1 MHAFAVIHPE
11 SYSFYNGKSVNG
23 SSPTGNCSNSR
34 LPGELMTCLQPNS
47 SFLFDGRVPTLTGL
61 DGDMWASQLLII
73 QSINGRIDISSSFIE
88 ETALIPDS
96 DINVT
101 IERVEVVMLNCP
113 ESSQSISLE
122 ISVGNR
128 ENLSF
133 ITEKDLGSV
142 TSCDSLVRVCIS
154 VNTNSLQV
162 LRMRFLS
169 GRQDYLLYLAEVTFY
184 SHNSACSSS
193 DHNSTSGSPDIILT
207 SPTQPP
213 DTMSSVE
220 QIADTGTITIA
231 DKITVG
237 VAAVFII
244 IIIAILIAFLILC
257 IVCTTKHK
265 HQLRTKEDHTTTHR
279 QTHSHQPPQNR
290 GHISLWCEETGQA
303 YYSSL
308 HDIQGEDVPA
318 DQVYN
323 RLERDTALVRGG
335 AKSSRGATVNRN
347 KAEVGAYSTVSYSK
361 QPQGSKEAAVA
372 QVIFA
377 TDQQEEAS
385 ASALY
390 AQVDEKRKKKKEE
403 DTQPHEPDHLYA
415 QVDKKKSKKKKEDSP
430 PSEFDQLYAQVDKK
444 KSKKKKEECP
454 PPELDQLYAQVDKK
468 KRKKREKEEI
478 EEVPPGDIYSVVN
491 KPSAPP
497 VPLKSHLLI
506 KEHQLNH

>member
-1 MHAFAVIHPE
+1 MF
-11 SYSFYNGKSVNG
+11 
-23 SSPTGNCSNSR
+23 
-34 LPGELMTCLQPNS
+34 
-47 SFLFDGRVPTLTGL
+47 
-61 DGDMWASQLLII
+61 
-73 QSINGRIDISSSFIE
+73 
-88 ETALIPDS
+88 
-96 DINVT
+96 
-101 IERVEVVMLNCP
+101 NCP

-122 ISVGNR
+122 ISVGNQ
-128 ENLSF
+128 ENLTF

-142 TSCDSLVRVCIS
+142 TSCDSFVRVCIS

-169 GRQDYLLYLAEVTFY
+169 GGQDYLLYLAEVTFY
-184 SHNSACSSS
+184 SHNSTCSSP
-193 DHNSTSGSPDIILT
+193 DRNYTSGSPEIIFT

-213 DTMSSVE
+213 DTMSPVVK
-220 QIADTGTITIA
+220 IADTGTITIA
-231 DKITVG
+231 DKITAG

-257 IVCTTKHK
+257 IVFTTKQK
-265 HQLRTKEDHTTTHR
+265 HQLRPKEDHTITHR
-279 QTHSHQPPQNR
+279 QTHNHQPPQSR
-290 GHISLWCEETGQA
+290 GHINLWCEETGQA

-308 HDIQGEDVPA
+308 HDIQGEDVPV

-323 RLERDTALVRGG
+323 RLERDTGLVRGG

-361 QPQGSKEAAVA
+361 QPQASKEAAVA
-372 QVIFA
+372 QVVFA
-377 TDQQEEAS
+377 TDLQEEAS

-390 AQVDEKRKKKKEE
+390 AQVDEKRKKNKKKREE

-415 QVDKKKSKKKKEDSP
+415 QVDKKKSKEDSP
-430 PSEFDQLYAQVDKK
+430 PSELDQLYAQVDKK
-444 KSKKKKEECP
+444 SKKKEDSP

-468 KRKKREKEEI
+468 MKKREKEEI
-478 EEVPPGDIYSVVN
+478 EEVPPGDVYSVVN